1 MRGLKAVLVG
11 CGNMADDV
19 EWPPGATDQST
30 KTLRDLRVLR
40 ARFPILRFTA
50 APEPIANSILQLLN
64 SYNS

>member
-30 KTLRDLRVLR
+30 KTLRDLR